1 MKMCRDQCG
10 FGFFTFLYY
19 AIIIAVVGY
28 VAVLLVPVYLEN
40 RAVQESFAS
49 IPRMNLVNKDDSLAA
64 KKTNIINYLAENFR
78 MNNVVHVPI
87 EEIKITEGNQGTD
100 ISISYTVQKHL
111 IANIDLVLNFDNQVT
126 VAT

>member
-1 MKMCRDQCG
+1 MKMYRHQLG

-28 VAVLLVPVYLEN
+28 LAVLLVPVYLEN

-49 IPRMNLVNKDDSLAA
+49 IPRMNLVNKDEPLAT
-64 KKTNIINYLAENFR
+64 KKTNITNYLAESFR

-87 EEIKITEGNQGTD
+87 EEIKITESNQGTD
-100 ISISYTVQKHL
+100 ISVSYTVQKHV
-111 IANIDLVLNFDNQVT
+111 IANIDLILNFDNQVNVT
-126 VAT
+126 T